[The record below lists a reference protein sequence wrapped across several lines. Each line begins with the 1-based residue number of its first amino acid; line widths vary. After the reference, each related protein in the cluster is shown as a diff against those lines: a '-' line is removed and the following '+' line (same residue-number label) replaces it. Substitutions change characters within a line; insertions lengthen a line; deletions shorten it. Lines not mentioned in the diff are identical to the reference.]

1 MKSRRPKVLH
11 EVAGRS
17 MLAHVL
23 LAVKEAGA
31 TDVAVVIGPDRN
43 DAAAEVNRVYPQA
56 EVFVQRERLGTA
68 HAVLSARGRLA
79 AGADDVIVAYADT
92 PLVTAETFA
101 RLRAPLA
108 EGAAVAVLGFEAR
121 DATGYG
127 RLVRAGD
134 RLVAIREE
142 RDASPEERAI
152 TLSNAGLM
160 ALRGDVALSLLE
172 AIGNANSKSEYYLT
186 DAVEVAVS
194 RGERA
199 VVVTAPESEV
209 QGVNDR
215 AQLADAER
223 VLQTRLRAAAMA
235 GGATLVAPDTVFLS
249 ADTVLGR
256 DVTIEPNVV
265 FGPKVKV
272 ADGAV
277 IRAFSHLE
285 GATVASGAIVGPYAR
300 LRPGA
305 VIGEGAH
312 IGNFVEVKNAEMGAG
327 AKANHLAYIGDATV
341 GAGTNIGAG
350 TITCNYDGFAKHRTT
365 IGEGAFIGVNTALV
379 APVSVGDGAYIG
391 TGSVITD
398 DVPANAL
405 ALGRARQVVKEERA
419 IALRERFKVT
429 RS

>member
-1 MKSRRPKVLH
+1 MKSTRPKVLH

-43 DAAAEVNRVYPQA
+43 DAASEVNRVYPQA

-160 ALRGDVALSLLE
+160 ALRGDVALSLLD
-172 AIGNANSKSEYYLT
+172 AIGNANSKSE
-186 DAVEVAVS
+186 
-194 RGERA
+194 
-199 VVVTAPESEV
+199 
-209 QGVNDR
+209 
-215 AQLADAER
+215 
-223 VLQTRLRAAAMA
+223 
-235 GGATLVAPDTVFLS
+235 
-249 ADTVLGR
+249 
-256 DVTIEPNVV
+256 
-265 FGPKVKV
+265 
-272 ADGAV
+272 
-277 IRAFSHLE
+277 
-285 GATVASGAIVGPYAR
+285 
-300 LRPGA
+300 
-305 VIGEGAH
+305 
-312 IGNFVEVKNAEMGAG
+312 
-327 AKANHLAYIGDATV
+327 
-341 GAGTNIGAG
+341 
-350 TITCNYDGFAKHRTT
+350 
-365 IGEGAFIGVNTALV
+365 
-379 APVSVGDGAYIG
+379 
-391 TGSVITD
+391 
-398 DVPANAL
+398 
-405 ALGRARQVVKEERA
+405 
-419 IALRERFKVT
+419 
-429 RS
+429 